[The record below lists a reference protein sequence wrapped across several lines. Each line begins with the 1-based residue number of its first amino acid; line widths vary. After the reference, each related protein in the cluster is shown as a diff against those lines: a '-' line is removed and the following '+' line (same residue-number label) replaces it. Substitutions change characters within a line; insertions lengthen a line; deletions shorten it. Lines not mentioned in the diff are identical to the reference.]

1 MKKLLPSVYFVLA
14 VLLLYAPEM
23 RAIPAYLQETQEFIE
38 YKGRVI
44 NSETGDPI
52 AAAQLSVSNTNIAT
66 VTNAEG
72 EFSLKIPGNLEEA
85 VVRVTYLGYQSKNI
99 AIGYFSQDNTEIEL
113 EPSIEELEQVS
124 IYDATDAGKLVR
136 EMLSKRADNYLDQPT
151 EMTAFYRESI
161 RKGRRNASLSEAVL
175 RIHKEPY
182 SSGRRDDVEL
192 VKARKT
198 ADYDRLDTLALKLR
212 GGPYNA
218 LFIDVMKYPE
228 YIFADFETENYEFT
242 FEEPTQLDG
251 RYLYVVYFEDR
262 NKDLPWYYGQF
273 FIDAET
279 SALVRANFKLNVD
292 NRRVA
297 TRMFVSR
304 KPGSTRV
311 HPIDVHYEID
321 YQQQD
326 GKWFYGYGSAK
337 LEFVV
342 NWKRKLFNSRYHVHS
357 EMAVTGWERQS
368 FEGNP
373 RRSENYLKPNVVMTD
388 DISGF
393 SDPEFW
399 GSNNIIEPDKSIE
412 NAIDKIRSQLD

>member
-1 MKKLLPSVYFVLA
+1 MKKLLPSVYTMLA
-14 VLLLYAPEM
+14 VFLLFAPEIQ
-23 RAIPAYLQETQEFIE
+23 ANPVIFQENQDFIE

-44 NSETGDPI
+44 NSENGQPI
-52 AAAQLSVSNTNIAT
+52 GSAQLSVSNTNIAT

-72 EFSLKIPGNLEEA
+72 EFSLKIPANLEQA
-85 VVRVTYLGYQSKNI
+85 VVRVTYLGYQSKNVSI
-99 AIGYFSQDNTEIEL
+99 DYFSEEDTVIEL
-113 EPSIEELEQVS
+113 ETSVEELDEVS
-124 IYDATDAGKLVR
+124 IYDATDAGKLVL
-136 EMLSKRADNYLDQPT
+136 EMLSKRDDNYLNEPT
-151 EMTAFYRESI
+151 QMTAFYRENI
-161 RKGRRNASLSEAVL
+161 RKGRKNASLSEAVL
-175 RIHKEPY
+175 RIHKEAY
-182 SSGRRDDVEL
+182 TSGRRDDVEL

-228 YIFADFETENYEFT
+228 YIFANFETENYDFR

-262 NKDLPWYYGQF
+262 NKDLPWYYGHF

-279 SALVRANFKLNVD
+279 SALVRASFKLNVD

-297 TRMFVSR
+297 SQMFVSR

-326 GKWFYGYGSAK
+326 GKWFYGYGSAR

-357 EMAVTGWERQS
+357 EMAVTGWERQD

-373 RRSENYLKPNVVMTD
+373 RRSDNYLRPNVVMVD
-388 DISGF
+388 DVSGF

-399 GSNNIIEPDKSIE
+399 GSNNIIEPDKSIQ
-412 NAIDKIRSQLD
+412 NAIEKIRAQLE